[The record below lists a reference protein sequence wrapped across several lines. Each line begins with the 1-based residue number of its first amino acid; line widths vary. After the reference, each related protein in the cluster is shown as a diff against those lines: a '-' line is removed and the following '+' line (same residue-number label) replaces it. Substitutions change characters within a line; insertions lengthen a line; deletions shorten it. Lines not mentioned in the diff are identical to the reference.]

1 MGSFAN
7 SVFSVLLGW
16 IRTAVNEFWNMLSS
30 GEGGGMLT
38 WIGENWKALTLL
50 LCVIGI
56 VVDTIV
62 HVIRWR
68 PLQVWASF
76 FRRIRGKGQEVDAWV
91 EEEAP
96 QPMPQASHRFKASP
110 TPVQQTARAWVYP
123 DGTARMVQ
131 DYEPPQGELVSVQG
145 ENTPFV
151 EEQQVNMDAGYYS
164 RFARP
169 VQEPVR
175 FGELGRSYRRPRAA
189 KNLYVPQ
196 ERPMAEPDMT
206 GLEDY
211 PQAPA
216 PYEPPT
222 AEVLEEPEDQSPL
235 EPVERRT
242 ANVIQRVTNPLR
254 GLGLHDDEDELNFH
268 YTPPAP
274 AVDKH
279 QAYHEPVYPPG
290 WQPPAGSD
298 TRQEVKNRW
307 S

>member
-16 IRTAVNEFWNMLSS
+16 IRTAVNEFWTLLSS

-76 FRRIRGKGQEVDAWV
+76 FRRIRGKGQEVDAWM
-91 EEEAP
+91 EEETP
-96 QPMPQASHRFKASP
+96 QPMLQAPRRPQLPPA
-110 TPVQQTARAWVYP
+110 PVQQTARAWVYP

-131 DYEPPQGELVSVQG
+131 DYEPPQGELVTAQR
-145 ENTPFV
+145 ENTPLV
-151 EEQQVNMDAGYYS
+151 QEQYADNDADYYR

-169 VQEPVR
+169 AQEPVQ
-175 FGELGRSYRRPRAA
+175 FGQLGRSYRRPRAA

-216 PYEPPT
+216 PYVPPV
-222 AEVLEEPEDQSPL
+222 AEVVEVPEDQTPP
-235 EPVERRT
+235 ERVERRSP
-242 ANVIQRVTNPLR
+242 NVIQRVTSPLR
-254 GLGLHDDEDELNFH
+254 GLGLHDDEDELDYH

-290 WQPPAGSD
+290 WQPPAGND
-298 TRQEVKNRW
+298 TRQEVKHRW